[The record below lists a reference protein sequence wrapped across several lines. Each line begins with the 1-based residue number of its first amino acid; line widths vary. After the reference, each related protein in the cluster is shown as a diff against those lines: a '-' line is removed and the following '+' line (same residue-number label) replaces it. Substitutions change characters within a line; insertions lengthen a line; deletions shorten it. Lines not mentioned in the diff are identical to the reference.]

1 MAQNTVTMKEKIYQ
15 IPEVEVVEITT
26 EGFICQSPGG
36 AGGGG
41 EQGGGDPI

>member
-1 MAQNTVTMKEKIYQ
+1 MTQKLIAMEEKIYQ

-26 EGFICQSPGG
+26 EGFICES

-41 EQGGGDPI
+41 EQGGGQPI

>member
-1 MAQNTVTMKEKIYQ
+1 MTQKLVTMEEKIYQ

-26 EGFICQSPGG
+26 ESFICQSGGG

-41 EQGGGDPI
+41 EQGGGEPI

>member
-1 MAQNTVTMKEKIYQ
+1 MTKKLIAMEEKIYQ

-26 EGFICQSPGG
+26 ESFICQSGG